1 MCAIRKQYR
10 REYLSELCE
19 RIIPL
24 LEDEL
29 KEDDSKPIQGAVAD
43 LKIRLTLC
51 ADWFRK
57 CKKKQVEPKQEQ
69 EEIGDDSDSSRRK
82 G

>member
-1 MCAIRKQYR
+1 MCAIRKQYM

-19 RIIPL
+19 RIVPL

-29 KEDDSKPIQGAVAD
+29 NEPDTAPLHEAFAD
-43 LKIRLTLC
+43 LKIRLTHC
-51 ADWFRK
+51 ADWFRQ
-57 CKKKQVEPKQEQ
+57 CKKRQVEPKQEQ
-69 EEIGDDSDSSRRK
+69 EESIDDSDSSRRQ

>member
-1 MCAIRKQYR
+1 MCSIRKQYR

-29 KEDDSKPIQGAVAD
+29 KEPETAPLHEACAD
-43 LKIRLTLC
+43 LKIRLTHC
-51 ADWFRK
+51 ADWFRQ
-57 CKKKQVEPKQEQ
+57 CKKKQEGPKQKQ
-69 EEIGDDSDSSRRK
+69 EESRNDSDSSRRQ

>member
-1 MCAIRKQYR
+1 MCVIHKQYR

-29 KEDDSKPIQGAVAD
+29 KEDDSKPLHEAVAD
-43 LKIRLTLC
+43 LKIRLGLC
-51 ADWFRK
+51 ADWFRQ
-57 CKKKQVEPKQEQ
+57 CKREKVEPKKEGVQDEAHQ
-69 EEIGDDSDSSRRK
+69 DSEVH
-82 G
+82 

>member
-1 MCAIRKQYR
+1 MCVIHKEYR

-29 KEDDSKPIQGAVAD
+29 KEDDSKPLHEAVAD
-43 LKIRLTLC
+43 LKIRLAHC
-51 ADWFRK
+51 ADRFRQ

-69 EEIGDDSDSSRRK
+69 EESRNDSDSSRRQ

>member
-1 MCAIRKQYR
+1 MCVIHKEYR

-19 RIIPL
+19 RIVPL

-29 KEDDSKPIQGAVAD
+29 NEYDTAQLHEACAD
-43 LKIRLTLC
+43 LKIRLMNC
-51 ADWFRK
+51 ADWFRQ

-69 EEIGDDSDSSRRK
+69 KESIDGSDSSRRQ

>member
-1 MCAIRKQYR
+1 MCVIHKQYR

-29 KEDDSKPIQGAVAD
+29 KEDDSKPLREAVAD
-43 LKIRLTLC
+43 LKIRLAHC
-51 ADWFRK
+51 ADWFRQ
-57 CKKKQVEPKQEQ
+57 CKKKQVEPKHEQ
-69 EEIGDDSDSSRRK
+69 EESRNDGDSSRRQ

>member
-1 MCAIRKQYR
+1 MCVIHKQYR
-10 REYLSELCE
+10 REYLSVLCE

-29 KEDDSKPIQGAVAD
+29 KEDDSKPLHEAVAD
-43 LKIRLTLC
+43 LKIRLAHC
-51 ADWFRK
+51 ADWFRQ

-69 EEIGDDSDSSRRK
+69 EEGKYDSDSSRRQ

>member
-1 MCAIRKQYR
+1 MCVIHKQYR

-29 KEDDSKPIQGAVAD
+29 KEDDSKPLHEAVAD
-43 LKIRLTLC
+43 LKIRLAHC
-51 ADWFRK
+51 ADWFRQ
-57 CKKKQVEPKQEQ
+57 CKKKQVEPKHEQ
-69 EEIGDDSDSSRRK
+69 EEGRSDSDSSRRQ

>member
-1 MCAIRKQYR
+1 MCVIHKQYR

-29 KEDDSKPIQGAVAD
+29 KEDDSKPLHEAVAD
-43 LKIRLTLC
+43 LKIRLTHC
-51 ADWFRK
+51 ADWFRQ
-57 CKKKQVEPKQEQ
+57 CRKKHEEPKTKGVQDEAHQ
-69 EEIGDDSDSSRRK
+69 DSED

>member
-1 MCAIRKQYR
+1 MCVIHKQYR

-29 KEDDSKPIQGAVAD
+29 KEDDSKPLHEAVAD
-43 LKIRLTLC
+43 LKIRLAHC
-51 ADWFRK
+51 ADWFRQ

-69 EEIGDDSDSSRRK
+69 EESGNDGDSSRRQ

>member
-1 MCAIRKQYR
+1 MCVIHKQYR

-29 KEDDSKPIQGAVAD
+29 KEDDSKPLHEAVAD
-43 LKIRLTLC
+43 LKIRLAHC
-51 ADWFRK
+51 ADWFRQ

-69 EEIGDDSDSSRRK
+69 EESKYDSDSSRRQ

>member
-1 MCAIRKQYR
+1 MCVIHKQYR

-29 KEDDSKPIQGAVAD
+29 NEDDSKPIQVAVAD
-43 LKIRLTLC
+43 LKIRLGLC
-51 ADWFRK
+51 ADWLRQ
-57 CKKKQVEPKQEQ
+57 CKNKQVEPKQEQ
-69 EEIGDDSDSSRRK
+69 EESGDDSDSSRRQ

>member
-1 MCAIRKQYR
+1 MCVIHKEYR

-43 LKIRLTLC
+43 LKIRLGLC
-51 ADWFRK
+51 ADRFRQ
-57 CKKKQVEPKQEQ
+57 CKREQVEPKQEQ
-69 EEIGDDSDSSRRK
+69 EEIRDDSDSSRRK

>member
-1 MCAIRKQYR
+1 MCVIHKQYR

-29 KEDDSKPIQGAVAD
+29 KEDDSKPLHEAVAD
-43 LKIRLTLC
+43 LKIRLAHC
-51 ADWFRK
+51 ADWFRQ
-57 CKKKQVEPKQEQ
+57 CKKKRVEPKHEQ
-69 EEIGDDSDSSRRK
+69 EESRNDGDSSRRQ

>member
-1 MCAIRKQYR
+1 MCVIHKQYR

-29 KEDDSKPIQGAVAD
+29 KEDDSKPLHEAVAD
-43 LKIRLTLC
+43 LKIRLAHC
-51 ADWFRK
+51 ADWFRQ
-57 CKKKQVEPKQEQ
+57 CKKKQVEPKHEQ
-69 EEIGDDSDSSRRK
+69 EESRNDGDSSRRQ